1 MRSDSNLGDAFRIFG
16 GLYNKNKIGID
27 CDDHYCTITQI
38 LEVII
43 TKDEVIIMFYKIYKN
58 GNGIVDYNSFA
69 NCFTPRAYE
78 YKILIESRGCFYGSL
93 FDYKKY
99 FEGPTRES
107 IK

>member
-1 MRSDSNLGDAFRIFG
+1 
-16 GLYNKNKIGID
+16 
-27 CDDHYCTITQI
+27 
-38 LEVII
+38 
-43 TKDEVIIMFYKIYKN
+43 MFYKIDKN
-58 GNGIVDYNSFA
+58 GNGIIDYNSFA

-93 FDYKKY
+93 SDYKKY